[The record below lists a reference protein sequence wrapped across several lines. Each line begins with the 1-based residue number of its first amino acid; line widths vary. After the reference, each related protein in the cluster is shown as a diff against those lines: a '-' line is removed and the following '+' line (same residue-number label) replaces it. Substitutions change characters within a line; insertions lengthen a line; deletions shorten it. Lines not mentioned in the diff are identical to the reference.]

1 MRPMAVVGQGRVVSG
16 WMVRRISA
24 VAVEAGNMAR
34 GGNSGPRDRAGRRG
48 LTVRVKTAKGRKLA
62 STRWLQRQLND
73 PYVEEAKRQGYR
85 SRATFK
91 LLEIDDK
98 YHLLKPGGV
107 VVDLGAAPGGW
118 SQVAVARAKADTG
131 EGESDEKAGAKAGG
145 KKSRK
150 GRVVAADL
158 NEIEPVAGARFM
170 QVDVTDAEAGEMI
183 RDALGG
189 AAVDVVLSDMAASST
204 GHRQTDHLR
213 VIALAEAAL
222 DIAEDVLKPGGAYL
236 AKVLQGGAS
245 GDLLTRLRQ
254 NFAKVSHV
262 KPKASRQDSAEV
274 YVLAMGYRGP
284 GSEGRQDER

>member
-1 MRPMAVVGQGRVVSG
+1 MVGSRK
-16 WMVRRISA
+16 
-24 VAVEAGNMAR
+24 
-34 GGNSGPRDRAGRRG
+34 GGSRNSSGRRG

-85 SRATFK
+85 SRAAFK
-91 LLEIDDK
+91 LFEIDDK
-98 YHLLKPGGV
+98 HRLLKPGGV
-107 VVDLGAAPGGW
+107 VIDLGAAPGGW
-118 SQVAVARAKADTG
+118 SQVAAQRVQAA
-131 EGESDEKAGAKAGG
+131 EGQ
-145 KKSRK
+145 

-158 NEIEPVAGARFM
+158 SDIEPVPGVAFM
-170 QVDVTDAEAGEMI
+170 QVDITDEEAPGMI

-189 AAVDVVLSDMAASST
+189 AQADVVLSDMAASST

-213 VIALAEAAL
+213 VVALAEAAL

-254 NFAKVSHV
+254 GFAKVAHV
-262 KPKASRQDSAEV
+262 KPKASRADSAEV
-274 YVLAMGYRGP
+274 YVLATGFRGTAP
-284 GSEGRQDER
+284 